1 MLFVFLC
8 LLASSG
14 GLVPPL
20 SALLKIFC
28 MFVFLDFGL
37 LYFCVFMTVIKFGEF
52 GSTVV
57 GSMLAQLSSGT
68 DDIFVFLSFYIFV
81 FLYFCVLCVFVC
93 V

>member
-1 MLFVFLC
+1 
-8 LLASSG
+8 
-14 GLVPPL
+14 
-20 SALLKIFC
+20 
-28 MFVFLDFGL
+28 
-37 LYFCVFMTVIKFGEF
+37 MTVIKFGEF

-81 FLYFCVLCVFVC
+81 FLYFCVLRVFVC

>member
-1 MLFVFLC
+1 
-8 LLASSG
+8 
-14 GLVPPL
+14 
-20 SALLKIFC
+20 

-37 LYFCVFMTVIKFGEF
+37 FYFCVFMTVIKFGEF

-81 FLYFCVLCVFVC
+81 FLYFCVL
-93 V
+93 

>member
-1 MLFVFLC
+1 
-8 LLASSG
+8 
-14 GLVPPL
+14 
-20 SALLKIFC
+20 

-81 FLYFCVLCVFVC
+81 FLCFVCFCVFVSLVQPLWDRRRHNC
-93 V
+93 GVPLLRH